1 MGKNA
6 NNPRNQAGDVDNQG
20 GKLSI
25 AVKMTQESNGNDKFK
40 EWRELKIDENER
52 IYKIHFQFYFLTY
65 FAQSVSAFII
75 EYGQVNTGWKG

>member
-1 MGKNA
+1 MGENA

-52 IYKIHFQFYFLTY
+52 IYKIHFQFYFELI
-65 FAQSVSAFII
+65 SHKAFLILLLNM
-75 EYGQVNTGWKG
+75 GR